1 LRFVDSNVFLHALL
15 RPRRELTEEELRVKE
30 SAKEIITGIEGG
42 EEVATSTVHLSEV
55 INIVE
60 SGLGLQRS
68 LGLLAWA
75 ITTPNME
82 VYPTSLR
89 DYEGALVVA
98 REANVSV
105 NDALAYQLMRAH
117 GLNEAYSF
125 DKHFDQLK
133 GITRLPLSQDSMP

>member
-1 LRFVDSNVFLHALL
+1 LRFIDSNVFLHALL

-68 LGLLAWA
+68 LGILAWA

-82 VYPTSLR
+82 VYPTSLG
-89 DYEGALVVA
+89 DYEGALAVA
-98 REANVSV
+98 REENVSV

-117 GLNEAYSF
+117 GLNEVYSF
-125 DKHFDQLK
+125 DKHFNRLR